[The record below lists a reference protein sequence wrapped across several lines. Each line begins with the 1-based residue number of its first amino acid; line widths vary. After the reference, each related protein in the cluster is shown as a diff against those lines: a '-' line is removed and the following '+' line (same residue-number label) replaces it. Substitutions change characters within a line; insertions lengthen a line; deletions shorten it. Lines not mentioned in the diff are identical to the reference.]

1 MTGEPIKLFLLTGA
15 VLSAAMFSSAS
26 VAGIAE
32 SCGEVASRAALEDVA
47 RSPAQGQLR
56 VGSQPFEIAPG
67 VLRVEVDVNGADM
80 LVFSVDVTIDSACKV
95 LAASARQETS
105 PQNGGK

>member
-1 MTGEPIKLFLLTGA
+1 MMGEPMKPFSLIGV

-26 VAGIAE
+26 VAGTAD

-56 VGSQPFEIAPG
+56 APDRPFEIAPG
-67 VLRVEVDVNGADM
+67 VLRVEVDVDGADM
-80 LVFSVDVTIDSACKV
+80 VVFSVDVTIDGACKV
-95 LAASARQETS
+95 LATSARQETS